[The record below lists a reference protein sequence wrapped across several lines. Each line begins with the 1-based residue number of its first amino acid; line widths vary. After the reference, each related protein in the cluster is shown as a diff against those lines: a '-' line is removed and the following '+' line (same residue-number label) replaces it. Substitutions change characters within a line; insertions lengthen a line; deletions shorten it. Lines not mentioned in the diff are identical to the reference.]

1 MTREILVALD
11 RSDASADGLEH
22 VFREY
27 PGARILAVYV
37 TEAADPLGLFGVRD
51 PAEYMVV
58 DCECDLDEALLPP
71 EGPFTRGQ
79 RRRAEHVLD
88 RACTVADAY
97 DRELEPIVRSGDTA
111 EEIAACAADRAVDR
125 VVLTAS
131 RRRVLGAVRRRLP
144 EAVARHTDVPV
155 TVVGQSSASQ
165 PSTTSDRAQ
174 SESSKRVSSTPL
186 IVMFRRLARE
196 LYL

>member
-1 MTREILVALD
+1 MTRTVLVALD
-11 RSDASADGLEH
+11 RSAASADGLEH

-27 PGARILAVYV
+27 PRANILAVYV
-37 TEAADPLGLFGVRD
+37 TEAADPLGFFGVPD

-58 DCECDLDEALLPP
+58 DCGCDLDEELLPP

-79 RRRAEHVLD
+79 RRRAERVLD

-97 DRELEPIVRSGDTA
+97 DREIEPIVRSGDTA
-111 EEIAACAADRAVDR
+111 AEIAACAADRAVDR
-125 VVLTAS
+125 VVCIPR
-131 RRRVLGAVRRRLP
+131 RRRVLGPVRRRLP
-144 EAVARHTDVPV
+144 EAVARRTDVPV
-155 TVVGQSSASQ
+155 TVVGQSSEAQ
-165 PSTTSDRAQ
+165 PSTTADRAQ